1 MKKKKLLKIAIIL
14 LIICI
19 TAGIA
24 ALILNAYI
32 KNHTKGRIIDAPE
45 AAKLNDVDCILVLG
59 CGVNPDGSLSYML
72 RDRLNLAYDV
82 YTLGTS
88 DKILMSGD
96 HGKTDYNEV
105 RAMKNYMMNQGVT
118 EESDIFMDHAGFST
132 YESLYRAKEIFAISE
147 STKSEVERMKA
158 KGVQKTVRALVVGI
172 PNVGKS
178 TFINR
183 IAGESRTKVGD
194 RPGVTKGTQWVRV
207 TPYLELLDSPGLLWP
222 KLEDQTA
229 ARHLAFLGSINDE
242 ILELEEL
249 ALQLLQ
255 ELRNLCPEELSAR
268 YKKID
273 RETPDENLLHAVC
286 QSRGFLIKGGELDTE
301 RAARVLLDEFRGGKI
316 AHVTLERPIA
326 KEDEAERYGAK
337 E

>member
-1 MKKKKLLKIAIIL
+1 MNQINWYPGHMAKARRQLLEQLK
-14 LIICI
+14 
-19 TAGIA
+19 
-24 ALILNAYI
+24 
-32 KNHTKGRIIDAPE
+32 RIDVVVEIVDARAPR
-45 AAKLNDVDCILVLG
+45 ASR
-59 CGVNPDGSLSYML
+59 NPDFDDLF
-72 RDRLNLAYDV
+72 A
-82 YTLGTS
+82 
-88 DKILMSGD
+88 
-96 HGKTDYNEV
+96 GKTRIVLLNKSDLADDHV
-105 RAMKNYMMNQGVT
+105 S
-118 EESDIFMDHAGFST
+118 EEWIQYFRSRGILSGKIVST
-132 YESLYRAKEIFAISE
+132 SSEGKTIATRLISE